1 MKKALISDASATGIS
16 AIAGAPGCV
25 ASVESCAG
33 VAENGKT
40 GLASVVT
47 SICFI
52 AALFMMPFGAFIPA
66 PAYGAALVYVGM
78 MMMSAIKDFD
88 WSDPTDALPAFVCIL
103 AMPLTGSIAD
113 GIFLG
118 VIMHVLLKLVT
129 LRLTGLSIA
138 ETILAV
144 VFILKYLFL

>member
-1 MKKALISDASATGIS
+1 
-16 AIAGAPGCV
+16 V
-25 ASVESCAG
+25 
-33 VAENGKT
+33 
-40 GLASVVT
+40 
-47 SICFI
+47 CFI
-52 AALFMMPFGAFIPA
+52 LALFLMPFGAFIPA

-88 WSDPTDALPAFVCIL
+88 WGDPTDALPAFVCIL

-129 LRLTGLSIA
+129 LRLSGLSIA

>member
-1 MKKALISDASATGIS
+1 
-16 AIAGAPGCV
+16 
-25 ASVESCAG
+25 
-33 VAENGKT
+33 
-40 GLASVVT
+40 VVT
-47 SICFI
+47 SVCFI
-52 AALFMMPFGAFIPA
+52 AALFLMPFGAFIPA
-66 PAYGAALVYVGM
+66 AAYGAALVYVGM

-138 ETILAV
+138 ETLLAI